1 MPRRAW
7 PRVASAE
14 AAQRGSGYPW
24 ETALRYSRIAGTGS
38 YLPEQVVTNADL
50 ERLVDT
56 SDEWIV
62 TRTGIRERRRAA
74 EGETTGDLAFH
85 AATRALEAAGVEARE
100 IELIVL
106 GTTTPDVIFPSTAC
120 LLQDR
125 LGANGCAA
133 FDVNAACSGFMYAL
147 GVADQFIRSGQVRKA
162 LVVGAET
169 LTRMLDYGD
178 RSTCVLFGD
187 GAGAVVLE
195 ASEEPGIIVSRLHAD
210 GAYRRLLHNPVGVSA
225 GFRMDE
231 PNAGVRVL
239 MAGNEVFKVA
249 VKTLDR
255 MVGETLAA
263 AGVQEG
269 DVDWLIPHQANLR
282 IIEATARRLRLSM
295 DRVIV
300 TIDRH
305 GNTSSGSVPLALDE
319 AVRSGK
325 VQRGQTLLLEAFG
338 GGFTWAS
345 ALLRY

>member
-1 MPRRAW
+1 MHA
-7 PRVASAE
+7 
-14 AAQRGSGYPW
+14 
-24 ETALRYSRIAGTGS
+24 RIAGTGS
-38 YLPEQVVTNADL
+38 YLPEKVVTNADL
-50 ERLVDT
+50 EKLVDT
-56 SDEWIV
+56 SDEWIT
-62 TRTGIRERRRAA
+62 TRTGIRQRHMAA

-85 AATRALEAAGVEARE
+85 AAMRAMEAADVEGD
-100 IELIVL
+100 ELDMIVL
-106 GTTTPDVIFPSTAC
+106 GTTTPDIVFPSTAC
-120 LLQDR
+120 LLQNR

-147 GVADQFIRSGQVRKA
+147 GIADQFIRSGSMKKV

-169 LTRMLDYGD
+169 LTRMLDFGD

-195 ASEEPGIIVSRLHAD
+195 ASDEPGIITTRLHAD
-210 GAYRRLLHNPVGVSA
+210 GAYKHLLYNPVGVSA
-225 GFRMDE
+225 GFRLDE
-231 PNAGVRVL
+231 PNAGVRV
-239 MAGNEVFKVA
+239 MMTGHEVFKIA

-255 MVGETLAA
+255 IVDETLAA
-263 AGVQEG
+263 AGMQES
-269 DVDWLIPHQANLR
+269 DIDWLIPHQANLR
-282 IIEATARRLRLSM
+282 IIEATARRLKLSM

-300 TIDRH
+300 TVDRH

-319 AVRSGK
+319 AIRSGK